1 MPVDDLPKVQAAA
14 RTLLRRERTAV
25 IVTLGERGALLVHGK
40 EATHFPAIPVVAKD
54 SSGAGDAFIGALGTL
69 LAASMPLHEAV
80 RKANALA
87 AHTVTLPGT
96 QTSFPTRAEAAEV
109 F

>member
-1 MPVDDLPKVQAAA
+1 M
-14 RTLLRRERTAV
+14 
-25 IVTLGERGALLVHGK
+25 
-40 EATHFPAIPVVAKD
+40 FPAIPVVARIPPAPATP
-54 SSGAGDAFIGALGTL
+54 SSAPWERCWPPACRCTKPCA
-69 LAASMPLHEAV
+69 
-80 RKANALA
+80 KANALA